1 MRRSLLLSLLI
12 LLAACQPKTVL
23 IETEQGTLCLQPLAD
38 DAIRVRLAPE
48 GTRRLEELIFT
59 QDVKAPKFSVERSD
73 GSVTVRTARM
83 SAEYSAATQT
93 LRFLDAGGRILLEER
108 PGGRS
113 IVPAE
118 IQGEPA
124 YAVSQTFLSPE
135 GEYLYGTGQF
145 QDGYL
150 DIRALT
156 RRLTQVN
163 TQISLPLIL
172 SSHGYGLLW
181 HNYGRTDFNPAESS
195 VTLSPASE
203 SGASETVNATGTAG
217 NRRERRFFQ
226 AFTGEIELPA
236 DGEYAL
242 LFDVGRTMARK
253 QYLAIDGEPVIDIT
267 NTWLP
272 PTAAVKVRLSA
283 GKHQLQA
290 EGTRGDAPAVYWRE
304 TDATTT
310 FASPV
315 ADGLD
320 YTVFAGGADAVMH
333 AFRRLSGPVPAMPD
347 WIFRY
352 IHCRERYDTQDQL
365 LAAAR
370 RFHDEGIPV
379 GTIVQDWQWWG
390 KYGWNAMQFDEGK
403 YPDPKAM
410 VDELH
415 GMDQHLM
422 LSVWSKI
429 ERSCEVGRE
438 AAEKGYYIDGTDWID
453 FFQPEAAAYYWRN
466 FSARLLPTGID
477 AWWQDATEPENDDLK
492 GRRIGPDRIPGEYYR
507 NAYPLKVVQTVCE
520 GLRRDQPERLPVIL
534 TRSAFPGIQRYG
546 AVTWSGDVG
555 NDWATLRRQ
564 IAGGLG
570 QMAAGLPW
578 WTYDAG
584 GFFRPGDQYTDP
596 AYQER
601 MIRWI
606 QAAVWLPF
614 MRVHGYQSRTEPW
627 EYNPETERLFKAAIT
642 QREALLPYIL
652 EQAARVWK
660 EDYTLMRPLVFDF
673 PQDGQALQEDCE
685 WMFGPDYLVCPVTE
699 GGVNS
704 WSVYLPGNEAGWE
717 DIRNGTRYEGGRRYD
732 VPVDLEAIPVFR
744 RLR

>member
-83 SAEYSAATQT
+83 SAEYSTATQT
-93 LRFLDAGGRILLEER
+93 MRFLDAGGRVLLEER

-118 IQGEPA
+118 IQDEPA

-135 GEYLYGTGQF
+135 GEHLYGTGQF

-150 DIRALT
+150 DIRGLT

-290 EGTRGDAPAVYWRE
+290 EGTRGDARDRMGRLKNGVARLAEAFP
-304 TDATTT
+304 DA
-310 FASPV
+310 PV
-315 ADGLD
+315 APVWLQG
-320 YTVFAGGADAVMH
+320 AGRVLPKGAHV
-333 AFRRLSGPVPAMPD
+333 PVPMNCT
-347 WIFRY
+347 
-352 IHCRERYDTQDQL
+352 IH
-365 LAAAR
+365 
-370 RFHDEGIPV
+370 V
-379 GTIVQDWQWWG
+379 GAPIAWPGD
-390 KYGWNAMQFDEGK
+390 
-403 YPDPKAM
+403 
-410 VDELH
+410 
-415 GMDQHLM
+415 
-422 LSVWSKI
+422 
-429 ERSCEVGRE
+429 R
-438 AAEKGYYIDGTDWID
+438 
-453 FFQPEAAAYYWRN
+453 
-466 FSARLLPTGID
+466 ARLMTAL
-477 AWWQDATEPENDDLK
+477 
-492 GRRIGPDRIPGEYYR
+492 
-507 NAYPLKVVQTVCE
+507 
-520 GLRRDQPERLPVIL
+520 
-534 TRSAFPGIQRYG
+534 
-546 AVTWSGDVG
+546 
-555 NDWATLRRQ
+555 
-564 IAGGLG
+564 
-570 QMAAGLPW
+570 
-578 WTYDAG
+578 
-584 GFFRPGDQYTDP
+584 
-596 AYQER
+596 
-601 MIRWI
+601 
-606 QAAVWLPF
+606 
-614 MRVHGYQSRTEPW
+614 
-627 EYNPETERLFKAAIT
+627 
-642 QREALLPYIL
+642 REALDALKA
-652 EQAARVWK
+652 QAPPLRWR
-660 EDYTLMRPLVFDF
+660 EDDA
-673 PQDGQALQEDCE
+673 DGAD
-685 WMFGPDYLVCPVTE
+685 G
-699 GGVNS
+699 
-704 WSVYLPGNEAGWE
+704 AG
-717 DIRNGTRYEGGRRYD
+717 
-732 VPVDLEAIPVFR
+732 
-744 RLR
+744 

>member
-83 SAEYSAATQT
+83 SAEYSTATQT
-93 LRFLDAGGRILLEER
+93 MRFLDAGGRVLLEER

-118 IQGEPA
+118 IQDEPA
-124 YAVSQTFLSPE
+124 YAVGQTFLSPE
-135 GEYLYGTGQF
+135 GEHLYGTGQF

-150 DIRALT
+150 DIRGLT

-163 TQISLPLIL
+163 TQISLPMIL

-181 HNYGRTDFNPAESS
+181 HNYGRTDFNPAENV

-203 SGASETVNATGTAG
+203 SGASETVNATGTVG

-226 AFTGEIELPA
+226 TFTGEVDLPA

-242 LFDVGRTMARK
+242 LLDVGREMARK
-253 QYLAIDGEPVIDIT
+253 QYLAIDDEPVIDIT

-272 PTAAVKVRLSA
+272 PTAAVKVRLTA
-283 GKHQLQA
+283 GKHRLQVN
-290 EGTRGDAPAVYWRE
+290 GTRGDAPTVSWRAV
-304 TDATTT
+304 DNTTSFFSAVT
-310 FASPV
+310 E
-315 ADGLD
+315 GLD
-320 YTVFAGGADAVMH
+320 YTVFAGSADEVMH

-352 IHCRERYDTQDQL
+352 IHCRERYDTQEEL
-365 LAAAR
+365 LTAAR

-429 ERSCEVGRE
+429 DRNCEVGRE

-507 NAYPLKVVQTVCE
+507 NAYPLKVIQTVCE
-520 GLRRDQPERLPVIL
+520 GLRRDQPDRLPVIL
-534 TRSAFPGIQRYG
+534 TRSAFAGIQRYG

-596 AYQER
+596 DYQER

-606 QAAVWLPF
+606 QTAVWLPF